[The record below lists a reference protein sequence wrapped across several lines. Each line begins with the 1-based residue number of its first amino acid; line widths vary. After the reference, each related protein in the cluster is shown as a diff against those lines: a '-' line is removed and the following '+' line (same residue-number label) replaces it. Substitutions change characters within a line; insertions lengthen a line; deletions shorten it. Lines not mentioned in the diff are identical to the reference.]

1 MRGGYPQW
9 DDLTKL
15 ESDPLLP
22 NEIISPYPKVQ
33 CIDCGM
39 CDGKDSKFRKNIAVN
54 AHGVR
59 YKVNAIKSIGHN
71 WIEAA

>member
-1 MRGGYPQW
+1 V
-9 DDLTKL
+9 DDPLEYGRANDMGWRTFRTKL

-39 CDGKDSKFRKNIAVN
+39 CDGKDS
-54 AHGVR
+54 
-59 YKVNAIKSIGHN
+59 SC
-71 WIEAA
+71 